1 MLQEG
6 KPLPAF
12 KLVGDDAK
20 TYQKKD
26 FAGKKLVIFIY
37 PKDMTP
43 GCTQEACDFRDNKA
57 RIAKKGAQVVGL
69 SKLDERS
76 KLKFKG
82 KHDLNYPLLAD
93 PDESYLNELGLIKD
107 KNMYGKKVKGIVRTT
122 ILVDEKGKVVKI
134 WDKVKVDG
142 HVDEVL
148 AAL

>member
-6 KPLPAF
+6 KALPPF
-12 KLVGDDAK
+12 KLVGDDGN

-57 RIAKKGAQVVGL
+57 RITKKGAQVVGL

-76 KLKFKG
+76 KVKFKE
-82 KHDLNYPLLAD
+82 KHDLNYLLLAD
-93 PDESYLNELGLIKD
+93 PEQAYLDKLGVIKD
-107 KNMYGKKVKGIVRTT
+107 KNMYGKKVKGIERTT
-122 ILVDEKGKVVKI
+122 ILVDEAGKVVKV
-134 WDKVKVDG
+134 WPKVKVNG

-148 AAL
+148 EEL

>member
-12 KLVGDDAK
+12 KLKADDGK

-57 RIAKKGAQVVGL
+57 RILKKGAQVVGL

-76 KLKFKG
+76 KLKFKE

-93 PDESYLNELGLIKD
+93 PDESYLNELGVIKD

-122 ILVDEKGKVVKI
+122 VLVDEKGKVIKI